1 MRIKEVGDL
10 LPDDALMTHA
20 APAGG
25 LYIICSIPKHD
36 VCRYNTYVGML

>member
-25 LYIICSIPKHD
+25 LYICTTYALSL
-36 VCRYNTYVGML
+36 NTMLYVGIIHM

>member
-25 LYIICSIPKHD
+25 LYIQH
-36 VCRYNTYVGML
+36 MLYP